1 MRKQNITRRETDEQA
16 VNMADG
22 NYTNNIASADIFPA
36 VVGPNGAENAN
47 QGDLPSLSKID
58 SVESYE
64 KAKVEYLAALKRIK
78 NGDWRSTMAART
90 DDLCALIIDYELE
103 NGIEA

>member
-1 MRKQNITRRETDEQA
+1 MRKQKITRQETGDRA
-16 VNMADG
+16 VKMADG
-22 NYTNNIASADIFPA
+22 NYTNNTAAADMIPA
-36 VVGPNGAENAN
+36 VVEPNGFALGHL
-47 QGDLPSLSKID
+47 GDLPSVSKID

-78 NGDWRSTMAART
+78 NGDWRSTMAARA